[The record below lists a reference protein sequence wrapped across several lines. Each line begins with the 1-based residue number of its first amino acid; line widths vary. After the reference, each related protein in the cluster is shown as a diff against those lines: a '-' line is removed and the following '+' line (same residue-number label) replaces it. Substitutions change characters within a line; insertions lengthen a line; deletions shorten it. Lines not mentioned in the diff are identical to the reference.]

1 MMLNYLSIKM
11 AASMCILCILFHV
24 ITSCNGGTG
33 VSNGEHAIYIYI
45 ILLSLTLFSF
55 LVLVI
60 GGTSFINYH
69 ISLHLVTSSGVI
81 VLENFSDDDDIKK
94 ARAGRLIARGNL

>member
-1 MMLNYLSIKM
+1 MLSLHAMEKQDSEMVSI
-11 AASMCILCILFHV
+11 L
-24 ITSCNGGTG
+24 
-33 VSNGEHAIYIYI
+33 YI

-81 VLENFSDDDDIKK
+81 VLENFNDDDDIKK
-94 ARAGRLIARGNL
+94 ARVGRLIARGTIHNLSVF

>member
-1 MMLNYLSIKM
+1 MLSLHAVEEQDSEMVSI
-11 AASMCILCILFHV
+11 L
-24 ITSCNGGTG
+24 
-33 VSNGEHAIYIYI
+33 YI

>member
-1 MMLNYLSIKM
+1 MLSLHAVEEQDSEMVSI
-11 AASMCILCILFHV
+11 L
-24 ITSCNGGTG
+24 
-33 VSNGEHAIYIYI
+33 YI

-81 VLENFSDDDDIKK
+81 VLENFNDDDDIKK
-94 ARAGRLIARGNL
+94 AKAGRLIARGNL

>member
-1 MMLNYLSIKM
+1 MLSLHAVEEQDSEMVSI
-11 AASMCILCILFHV
+11 L
-24 ITSCNGGTG
+24 
-33 VSNGEHAIYIYI
+33 YI

-94 ARAGRLIARGNL
+94 ARAGHLIAKGNL

>member
-1 MMLNYLSIKM
+1 MEEQDSEMVSI
-11 AASMCILCILFHV
+11 L
-24 ITSCNGGTG
+24 
-33 VSNGEHAIYIYI
+33 YI

>member
-1 MMLNYLSIKM
+1 
-11 AASMCILCILFHV
+11 MCILCILFHV
-24 ITSCNGGTG
+24 ITSCSGGTG
-33 VSNGEHAIYIYI
+33 LRNGEHTRYI

>member
-1 MMLNYLSIKM
+1 MLSLHAMEEQDSEMVSI
-11 AASMCILCILFHV
+11 
-24 ITSCNGGTG
+24 
-33 VSNGEHAIYIYI
+33 IYI

-60 GGTSFINYH
+60 GGASFINYH

>member
-1 MMLNYLSIKM
+1 MLSLHAMEEQDSEMVSI
-11 AASMCILCILFHV
+11 L
-24 ITSCNGGTG
+24 
-33 VSNGEHAIYIYI
+33 YI

>member
-1 MMLNYLSIKM
+1 MLSLHAVEEQDSEMVSI
-11 AASMCILCILFHV
+11 L
-24 ITSCNGGTG
+24 
-33 VSNGEHAIYIYI
+33 YI

-94 ARAGRLIARGNL
+94 ARAGRLIAKGNL

>member
-1 MMLNYLSIKM
+1 MLSLHAMEEQDSEMVSI
-11 AASMCILCILFHV
+11 L
-24 ITSCNGGTG
+24 
-33 VSNGEHAIYIYI
+33 YI

-69 ISLHLVTSSGVI
+69 ISLHLVTSSGV
-81 VLENFSDDDDIKK
+81 LENFSDDDDIKK

>member
-1 MMLNYLSIKM
+1 M

-33 VSNGEHAIYIYI
+33 LRNGEHTSIA
-45 ILLSLTLFSF
+45 LLSLTLFSF
-55 LVLVI
+55 LVLII

>member
-1 MMLNYLSIKM
+1 MEEQDSEMVSI
-11 AASMCILCILFHV
+11 L
-24 ITSCNGGTG
+24 
-33 VSNGEHAIYIYI
+33 YI

-69 ISLHLVTSSGVI
+69 ISLHLVASSGVI
-81 VLENFSDDDDIKK
+81 VLENFSDDNDIKK